1 MTFYLQSVDN
11 QMETIVYG
19 IVDQVFNSLYDY
31 TLFINSIKLSIFI
44 ASVCWWAATALV
56 GIGIILK
63 MKQQYFKEVYMLTF
77 LNSEMILNNK
87 RVESFLD
94 SINKSSTN

>member
-1 MTFYLQSVDN
+1 MQSIDNQLEGLVYNIVDFVYQQIMDMSVD
-11 QMETIVYG
+11 VY
-19 IVDQVFNSLYDY
+19 LY
-31 TLFINSIKLSIFI
+31 KLGVLV
-44 ASVCWWAATALV
+44 ASVTWWAVTFLV
-56 GIGIILK
+56 GLGMLLA

-94 SINKSSTN
+94 SINKATTS